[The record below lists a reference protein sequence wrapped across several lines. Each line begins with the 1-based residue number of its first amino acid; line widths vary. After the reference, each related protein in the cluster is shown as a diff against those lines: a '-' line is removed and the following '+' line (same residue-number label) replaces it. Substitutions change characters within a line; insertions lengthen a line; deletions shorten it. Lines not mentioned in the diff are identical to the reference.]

1 LFRSRAQIVYAVVV
15 QERLARLDFFQHQ

>member
-1 LFRSRAQIVYAVVV
+1 LFRSRAQIVHAVV